1 MSELTAPQVAAF
13 LQQHPDFFIQH
24 PELLAQLE
32 LHQQTQNATSLVHI
46 QQRQL
51 REHNTRL
58 KNNIETM
65 AKCAA
70 ENELVYRLF
79 SQCHHELWGNDDFK
93 TLAIKVKN
101 IICSSPL
108 ISECKLVE
116 YEHKYSELL
125 AHRLTETG
133 YYLGRVNQQERNLLF
148 SDNIQS
154 TAIYLIGG
162 LNKPIA
168 ILAFGSNDANHF
180 EPAQDNLFVLDFVRS
195 LHLRLL
201 KLA

>member
-1 MSELTAPQVAAF
+1 MSELTAQQVVAF
-13 LQQHPDFFIQH
+13 LQQHPDFLIQH

-32 LHQQTQNATSLVHI
+32 LQQQTQSATSLVHI

-58 KNNIETM
+58 KNSIETM
-65 AKCAA
+65 AQHAA
-70 ENELVYRLF
+70 ENELIYRLF
-79 SQCHHELWGNDDFK
+79 SQCHRELWGNNDFA
-93 TLAIKVKN
+93 TLAINVKN

-108 ISECKLVE
+108 INECQLVK
-116 YEHKYSELL
+116 YENKYSELMT
-125 AHRLTETG
+125 HRLTDTG

-162 LNKPIA
+162 MKKPIA
-168 ILAFGSNDANHF
+168 ILAFGSDKADHF
-180 EPAQDNLFVLDFVRS
+180 EPAQDSLFVMDFVRA

-201 KLA
+201 ELA